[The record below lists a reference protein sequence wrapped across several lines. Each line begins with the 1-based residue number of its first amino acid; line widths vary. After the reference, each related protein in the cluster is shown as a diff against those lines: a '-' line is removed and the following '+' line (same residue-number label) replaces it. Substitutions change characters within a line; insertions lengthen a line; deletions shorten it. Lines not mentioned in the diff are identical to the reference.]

1 MSCDYEIQEV
11 PVRRNARGREIRVNY
26 KRVMLR
32 GKMVGLILDG
42 RENEIVFTGHIL
54 DHECDGLMKWFSGII
69 GEEGVERHPPILEQE
84 PYDEQED
91 DFDL

>member
-11 PVRRNARGREIRVNY
+11 PTRMKKGREVRVNY

-32 GKMVGLILDG
+32 GKMVGIILDG
-42 RENEIVFTGHIL
+42 RPNGIVFTGHIL
-54 DHECDGLMKWFSGII
+54 GHECDGLMEWFSGII
-69 GEEGVERHPPILEQE
+69 GEEGVERHPPILEPE

>member
-11 PVRRNARGREIRVNY
+11 PVRHNARGREIRVNY

-54 DHECDGLMKWFSGII
+54 EHECDGLMEWFSGII
-69 GEEGVERHPPILEQE
+69 GEQGVERHPAIMLPEVDHE
-84 PYDEQED
+84 PEED
-91 DFDL
+91 FEI